1 MALATMTVLA
11 AARSAIGASGW
22 LMPKTAAALF
32 GMDVSKDVSAALFLR
47 LGGTRDFALA
57 AAPLVTDRRSRT
69 QMLKVAAVC
78 DLGDVLAVG
87 IAHRRGTISGLS
99 AALFTVAS
107 LGCLALSV
115 KAISEAR
122 EGRASAPV

>member
-1 MALATMTVLA
+1 MALATTTVLTA
-11 AARSAIGASGW
+11 VRSAIGASGW
-22 LMPKTAAALF
+22 LMPKTAARLF
-32 GMDVSKDVSAALFLR
+32 GMDVSKDVGAALFLR

-69 QMLKVAAVC
+69 QMLKVAAAC

-87 IAHRRGTISGLS
+87 IAHRRGMISGLS
-99 AALFTVAS
+99 ASLFTLAS

-115 KAISEAR
+115 KAFSE
-122 EGRASAPV
+122 S